1 MRERLCEREK
11 EGMSVMEGSRVGEGG
26 KASVW
31 KEC

>member
-1 MRERLCEREK
+1 MCEREK
-11 EGMSVMEGSRVGEGG
+11 EGMSVMEGWRVGEGE